1 MSTHGNIAKENLIAD
16 YITCKVF
23 YTLAQQATIQILN
36 FPCVFEVKCWIPGHY
51 MQWRTWAMRARAM
64 EILRL
69 ARDFHSL
76 CYRLGISYAKPN
88 GIGFARD
95 SHKHINTPFR
105 CCTMRDD
112 FDLHFPQNYTFRN
125 VTNTMCIVYCVLCMA
140 YGYVVFAPNKSYR
153 RKWNQS
159 FSHATVHVFPAHIQ

>member
-1 MSTHGNIAKENLIAD
+1 MAD

-36 FPCVFEVKCWIPGHY
+36 FPCVFEVKCWISGHY
-51 MQWRTWAMRARAM
+51 MQWRARAMRARAM

-69 ARDFHSL
+69 ASDFHSL

-125 VTNTMCIVYCVLCMA
+125 VTNTMCIVYCVWLTDMLCLRRTNHIDGNEINHFHTRPCM
-140 YGYVVFAPNKSYR
+140 YSLHTYNK
-153 RKWNQS
+153 
-159 FSHATVHVFPAHIQ
+159 